1 VAEELSCTGL
11 KVLVAEDTPVGQK
24 LMKALL
30 QAFGCVADVVANGRE
45 AVEKVRENDYDVVLM
60 DIMMPVMDGLHATR
74 AIRAS
79 GNDTLPIIA
88 LTAAVTKEDRERSRA
103 AGLNDFLPKPV
114 DGRQLKEK
122 IAKWGH
128 ASLGSPPPSGTEK

>member
-1 VAEELSCTGL
+1 MAEELSCTGL

-30 QAFGCVADVVANGRE
+30 QAFGCVADVAANGRE

-60 DIMMPVMDGLHATR
+60 DIMMPVMGGLDATR
-74 AIRAS
+74 AIRAG

-88 LTAAVTKEDRERSRA
+88 LTAAVMKEDGERSRA
-103 AGLNDFLPKPV
+103 AGLDLFQK
-114 DGRQLKEK
+114 KYTMSHK
-122 IAKWGH
+122 ILRKFAEWGH
-128 ASLGSPPPSGTEK
+128 ASHGSPSPKGAEK